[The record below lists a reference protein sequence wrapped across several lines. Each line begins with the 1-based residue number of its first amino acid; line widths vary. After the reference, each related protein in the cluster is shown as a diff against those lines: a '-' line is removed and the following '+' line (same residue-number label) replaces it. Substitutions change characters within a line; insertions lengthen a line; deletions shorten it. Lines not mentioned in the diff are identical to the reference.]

1 MYNINYFKNLKTM
14 NDYKPIINLIGSEK
28 FFLENLK
35 KVPDK
40 NRLKEWSRN
49 LELKLKEEFQNYPVV
64 YYIFK
69 YREIED
75 NFEFDLNNAL
85 RTLEKIEEY
94 FEKKS
99 EDLPPHIEDLL
110 SKILDLLKNSEEF
123 DSKNLNI
130 RDFEIWENE
139 VGDFIEMHF
148 IGAFSED
155 FQRITNSEYKGTV
168 IEDGKEKIKE
178 YIPVVW
184 SHLAN
189 IRNIL
194 LEIMFELGK
203 KNIKIIKNKKS
214 IRSKMRCF
222 LLDKP
227 ECSEIINL
235 YEDWI
240 FEAYDY
246 SDEITEKAVNEI
258 NKVLSQ
264 FNLIPKPAKDYRR
277 SKDFMCKICQ
287 MTQES
292 KYFLADIS
300 GFNKNVILETGIAI
314 GLSKKVFIISRDD
327 PKEIS
332 DLERSEITIYTKDNL
347 DKLKLDFMS
356 LLKNELP

>member
-1 MYNINYFKNLKTM
+1 MNNYKLVLDF
-14 NDYKPIINLIGSEK
+14 IESEK
-28 FFLENLK
+28 SFLRELK

-49 LELKLKEEFQNYPVV
+49 LELKLKKEFENYPVV

-69 YREIED
+69 YRGIRD

-85 RTLEKIEEY
+85 RTLEKIGEY

-99 EDLPPHIEDLL
+99 EDLPHYIEDLL
-110 SKILDLLKNSEEF
+110 SKTLNLLKNSEEF
-123 DSKNLNI
+123 DSKNLKI

-139 VGDFIEMHF
+139 VGDFLEMYF

-155 FQRITNSEYKGTV
+155 FQRITNSEYKKTIIMDAKETV
-168 IEDGKEKIKE
+168 LEL
-178 YIPVVW
+178 IPVVL

-189 IRNIL
+189 IRSIL
-194 LEIMFELGK
+194 LEIAFELSK
-203 KNIKIIKNKKS
+203 KNTKIIKNKKL

-235 YEDWI
+235 YESWI

-287 MTQES
+287 MIQES

-300 GFNKNVILETGIAI
+300 GFNKNVVLETGIAI

-332 DLERSEITIYTKDNL
+332 DLERSEITIYTKNNL

>member
-1 MYNINYFKNLKTM
+1 M
-14 NDYKPIINLIGSEK
+14 NNYKPIINLLGSEK
-28 FFLENLK
+28 FFLEKLR

-49 LELKLKEEFQNYPVV
+49 LELKLKKEFENYPEI

-69 YREIED
+69 YRETED

-85 RTLEKIEEY
+85 KTLEKIEEY
-94 FEKKS
+94 FAKKL
-99 EDLPPHIEDLL
+99 EDIPPHIEDLL
-110 SKILDLLKNSEEF
+110 SKTLDLLKNSEEF
-123 DSKNLNI
+123 DLKNINI

-139 VGDFIEMHF
+139 VGNFIEMYF
-148 IGAFSED
+148 IGAFSAD
-155 FQRITNSEYKGTV
+155 LQRITNSEYKRTV
-168 IEDGKEKIKE
+168 TMDGKETVRVS
-178 YIPVVW
+178 IPVVW

-203 KNIKIIKNKKS
+203 NNTRIIKNRKL
-214 IRSKMRCF
+214 IRSKIRCF

-227 ECSEIINL
+227 ECSEPINL
-235 YEDWI
+235 YENWI

-246 SDEITEKAVNEI
+246 SDEITENAVNEI

-264 FNLIPKPAKDYRR
+264 FNLIPKSAKDYRR

-287 MTQES
+287 MIQES

-300 GFNKNVILETGIAI
+300 GFNKNVVLETGIAI
-314 GLSKKVFIISRDD
+314 GLSKKVFIISRGD

-332 DLERSEITIYTKDNL
+332 DLERSEMTIYTKDNL